1 MVAVGFSWYLGS
13 KDSTHGCEPEKD
25 VKLWCAY
32 ACLCVLMKKVH
43 YDFIQWYSRKQLYT
57 YIIVYIYRLARK
69 ESSQVHTPVP
79 PPTVHRTYISHR
91 QNTEN
96 HIPKFQHPNVQN
108 INCRIVFSQK
118 IQKHHGNYFTSS
130 LTFFL
135 CFFVK
140 HVLTI
145 LFE

>member
-13 KDSTHGCEPEKD
+13 KDSTDGCEPEKD
-25 VKLWCAY
+25 VKLWCACV
-32 ACLCVLMKKVH
+32 CLMSLYLCRCWKRYTMTLYNDTV
-43 YDFIQWYSRKQLYT
+43 RK
-57 YIIVYIYRLARK
+57 IVYIYIYICYICMLARK

-118 IQKHHGNYFTSS
+118 IQKHHRNYFYQ
-130 LTFFL
+130 FL
-135 CFFVK
+135 NVFLMF
-140 HVLTI
+140 I
-145 LFE
+145 R